1 VPASAL
7 EPPPPTYPSPPSLPG
22 VTATAVAAAEPVQPL
37 RTDVACFAGRTRRGP
52 LASPVR
58 VTDWAAYTAVFG
70 GLDTALDLPYAVR
83 GFFSNGGTA
92 LWVLRTEPA
101 GPTPAAAVWPAGA
114 PSPFAAAAGCRI
126 EAASPGGWADGTR
139 VTVRHRPAGTA
150 GQTQVLVRVDAPG
163 ESPESFGWLPA
174 AALPAAV
181 SALSRLVR
189 VVPDDPAP
197 VPPAGT
203 AHAGTHTVTLT
214 GGTPL
219 PGGPDDDGT
228 LADAYADA
236 VRAMTQLPEPAL
248 LALPDLDR
256 CGVGERH
263 REELADLLVEGCA
276 QALDRLALLDPPHSP
291 NSPDT
296 ATDPV
301 TATRR
306 ATEWM
311 EALRQRHDTAGL
323 QACAVHWPPLRV
335 PDPLASGPPA
345 LRTVPAS
352 GHVAGTTARLDRERG
367 AFATP
372 ANASLEDVVDL
383 AHVLRAEQEAEESGG
398 PVGLPGESSCRVA
411 QHPVR
416 GPGVAGRAAL
426 TRLEDGQLAAQRGC
440 AGECHRP
447 AQQRLYVFGGPGPLS
462 EDRGQVQQPGGF
474 VVVVGEPRGSLV
486 QFGARVRVRLLGGA
500 RRLLDGPHHVRARAG
515 VRGGEV
521 AAGHGPAQNLREHV
535 VDAAPPRRR
544 GVVVGDEAQSSVG
557 EDQSAPAQFD
567 DAFFF
572 RGQQGVG
579 GVSEQFQC
587 ALQVA
592 AGDVTGRGGHQQ
604 GGAGGVGEPGQR
616 REVGVAQ
623 PFAGGEGVVE
633 GQVSGAL
640 ARGEDGRQFGEG
652 ERVAL
657 GDGEQP
663 VGDEAA
669 QRVRGRP
676 LEQGPCVGRVQWSQP
691 QFRYA
696 GDGGAQ
702 GGSGGTAAVF
712 GREEQD
718 DRLFGDAPGHEEQRF
733 PRRRVEQMRV
743 VDREQ
748 ERTPCGR
755 GSEQSERRRADREP
769 GVLRP
774 PLSGG
779 QQMTEQV
786 TLGCGQPWQI
796 AAVGLDDLVQT
807 RVRQS

>member
-1 VPASAL
+1 MPASAL
-7 EPPPPTYPSPPSLPG
+7 EPPPPTYPSPPSPPSPPG

-114 PSPFAAAAGCRI
+114 PSPFAPAAGCRI

-150 GQTQVLVRVDAPG
+150 GQAQVLVRVDAPG

-189 VVPDDPAP
+189 VVPDGQAP

-203 AHAGTHTVTLT
+203 AHAGTHAVTLT

-296 ATDPV
+296 AADPV
-301 TATRR
+301 AATRR

-335 PDPLASGPPA
+335 PDPLATVPPA

-383 AHVLRAEQEAEESGG
+383 AHVLRAEQEAAVYASGANLLRC
-398 PVGLPGESSCRVA
+398 PPG
-411 QHPVR
+411 R
-416 GPGVAGRAAL
+416 GPLVWGGRTA
-426 TRLEDGQLAAQRGC
+426 
-440 AGECHRP
+440 
-447 AQQRLYVFGGPGPLS
+447 V
-462 EDRGQVQQPGGF
+462 
-474 VVVVGEPRGSLV
+474 
-486 QFGARVRVRLLGGA
+486 
-500 RRLLDGPHHVRARAG
+500 
-515 VRGGEV
+515 
-521 AAGHGPAQNLREHV
+521 
-535 VDAAPPRRR
+535 
-544 GVVVGDEAQSSVG
+544 
-557 EDQSAPAQFD
+557 APA
-567 DAFFF
+567 
-572 RGQQGVG
+572 R
-579 GVSEQFQC
+579 
-587 ALQVA
+587 
-592 AGDVTGRGGHQQ
+592 
-604 GGAGGVGEPGQR
+604 AGGVGDGWFIAHRRLLHRLVRAARAVTEPLLFEPDTPGLRLLLVQGLT
-616 REVGVAQ
+616 EVLLAL
-623 PFAGGEGVVE
+623 FEA
-633 GQVSGAL
+633 GAL
-640 ARGEDGRQFGEG
+640 AG
-652 ERVAL
+652 ERPAEAFRVRCDDGLNPPELVAL
-657 GDGEQP
+657 GQLVCQVEVAP
-663 VGDEAA
+663 AA
-669 QRVRGRP
+669 PMEFIAVRLLMGGR
-676 LEQGPCVGRVQWSQP
+676 
-691 QFRYA
+691 
-696 GDGGAQ
+696 
-702 GGSGGTAAVF
+702 
-712 GREEQD
+712 
-718 DRLFGDAPGHEEQRF
+718 DRLEV
-733 PRRRVEQMRV
+733 VE
-743 VDREQ
+743 
-748 ERTPCGR
+748 
-755 GSEQSERRRADREP
+755 A
-769 GVLRP
+769 
-774 PLSGG
+774 
-779 QQMTEQV
+779 
-786 TLGCGQPWQI
+786 
-796 AAVGLDDLVQT
+796 
-807 RVRQS
+807 